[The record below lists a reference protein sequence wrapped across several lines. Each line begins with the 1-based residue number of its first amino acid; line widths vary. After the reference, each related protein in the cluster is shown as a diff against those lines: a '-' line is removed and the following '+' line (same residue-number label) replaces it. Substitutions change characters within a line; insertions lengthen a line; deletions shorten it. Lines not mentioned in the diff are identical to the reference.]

1 MVELSKDKKSLLWIL
16 TTTDKEGFHRCVYL
30 TEEDKEELKRL
41 LCEDQSKQ

>member
-30 TEEDKEELKRL
+30 TEEDKEELKKL
-41 LCEDQSKQ
+41 LCK